1 MIEVKMEDSQVTS
14 QRLLLVEDILKLL
27 DCFKYI
33 SPLFKFKMAR
43 PASFGKTIRSNNP

>member
-1 MIEVKMEDSQVTS
+1 MIEVETDKGSFWW
-14 QRLLLVEDILKLL
+14 RDILKLL

-43 PASFGKTIRSNNP
+43 PASSGKTIRSNNP